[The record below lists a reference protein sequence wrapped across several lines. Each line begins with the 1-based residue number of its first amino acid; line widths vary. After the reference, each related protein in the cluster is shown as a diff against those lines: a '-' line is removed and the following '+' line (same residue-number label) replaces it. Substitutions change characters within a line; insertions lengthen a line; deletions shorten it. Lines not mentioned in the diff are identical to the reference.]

1 MTSFINILPFVRKWE
16 GGEVYF
22 PQEKQWTNR
31 GVQWN
36 TYKQLAPK
44 ILGIQNPTVEGLR
57 SMTEAQGDKFIEYF
71 WNKATNNNT
80 IKNQATANAFF
91 EMLWGGGKSGIK
103 WMQRKIGV
111 FADGSVGPKTVASA
125 NKFDPKTLLNQVLER
140 FNYLAKANPSK
151 YGQFIK
157 GWTNRFNDLYAK
169 SKVYFTENDLIKE
182 VVKDKK
188 KSKWWLLL
196 IAAGGGY
203 LIYKKIK

>member
-1 MTSFINILPFVRKWE
+1 MPFVRKWE

-22 PQEKQWTNR
+22 PTEQQWTNR

-36 TYKQLAPK
+36 TYKKLAPK
-44 ILGIQNPTVEGLR
+44 LLGIQNPTVEGLR
-57 SMTEAQGDKFIEYF
+57 NMTESQGDKFIEYF
-71 WNKATNNNT
+71 WNEATNDNT

-111 FADGSVGPKTVASA
+111 FADGVVGPKTVSAA

-140 FNYLAKANPSK
+140 FNYLSESNPSK

-157 GWTNRFNDLYAK
+157 GWTNRFNDLYEK

-182 VVKDKK
+182 VVEDKK

-196 IAAGGGY
+196 LAAGGGY
-203 LIYKKIK
+203 LIYKNIK